1 MLGTRIQHMREVGSL
16 RLNVKTIFRVLFVMK
31 SKKKIVNN
39 LIKTPFPKSNPLKD
53 IFLSLVFGNK
63 II

>member
-1 MLGTRIQHMREVGSL
+1 MREVGSL

-39 LIKTPFPKSNPLKD
+39 LIKTPFPKSNPLKKD